1 MAPDGNSEDVSTPVV
16 PTATFRATLDLFQ
29 VGIDLMR
36 QNLRRRH
43 PSANDAQIGALLQEW
58 LRHRPGAE
66 SGDSSGRPVDLT
78 TRRA

>member
-1 MAPDGNSEDVSTPVV
+1 
-16 PTATFRATLDLFQ
+16 
-29 VGIDLMR
+29 MR